1 MSESNTRRYLRWY
14 VKVGDAAIGDE
25 DLEGINLKELQCLFN
40 VPSDNPMYDC
50 WEVNNEHLRVL
61 QSHVRHSID
70 LGKFDYF
77 VEASAI

>member
-14 VKVGDAAIGDE
+14 EKVGDAAIRDE

-50 WEVNNEHLRVL
+50 WEVNKEHLRVL

-70 LGKFDYF
+70 LEKYDYF